1 MIRSILGSTTRRSV
15 EQEKSRFSGLDV
27 DLARQRL
34 AELHAAPSLDA
45 LGKLNSVG
53 LHKLKGNLRSFW
65 SIDVNG
71 RWRILFKF
79 RNGDAYE
86 VHIADT
92 H

>member
-1 MIRSILGSTTRRSV
+1 MIRSVLGSATRRFI
-15 EQEKSRFSGLDV
+15 EKGTSKFSGLDA

-45 LGKLNSVG
+45 LGKFRSVG
-53 LHKLKGNLRSFW
+53 LHKLRGDLREYW

-71 RWRILFKF
+71 PWRILFKF
-79 RNGDAYE
+79 RDGDAYE
-86 VHIADT
+86 VHIFDP

>member
-1 MIRSILGSTTRRSV
+1 MIRSILGSATRRFV
-15 EQEKSRFSGLDV
+15 EQEKSRFAGLDV

-45 LGKLNSVG
+45 LGRLNSVG

-71 RWRILFKF
+71 PWRILFKF

>member
-1 MIRSILGSTTRRSV
+1 MIRSILGSATQRFA
-15 EQEKSRFSGLDV
+15 EKGKSRFSGLDV

-34 AELHAAPSLDA
+34 VELHAAPSLDA

-53 LHKLKGNLRSFW
+53 LHKLKGNLRGFW
-65 SIDVNG
+65 TIDVNG